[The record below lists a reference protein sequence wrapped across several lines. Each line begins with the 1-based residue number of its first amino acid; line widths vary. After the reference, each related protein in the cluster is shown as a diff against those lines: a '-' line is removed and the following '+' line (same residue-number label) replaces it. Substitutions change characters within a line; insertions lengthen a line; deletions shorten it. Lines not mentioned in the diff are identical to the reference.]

1 MNDFDRNL
9 NTVNVSTTH
18 LCDANSSVRLISSLK
33 PIVKKRFSGIART
46 VNAMGDIMPIWKA
59 IDSAQAGSV
68 LVIDAGNSKNAV
80 FDEFYTSFARARRI
94 AGVVLFGFCRDSDS
108 IRELGVPFYAMGHR
122 SRVGTKNQIGEIGG
136 VLKIDDVTITEGD
149 YVIGDSDGIVI
160 MSPTEFKD
168 TLPGAIEIME
178 KENYGLAHI
187 SNYGST
193 INEIFNFREHYEKLL
208 ANEKSVLSLL

>member
-1 MNDFDRNL
+1 
-9 NTVNVSTTH
+9 
-18 LCDANSSVRLISSLK
+18 
-33 PIVKKRFSGIART
+33 
-46 VNAMGDIMPIWKA
+46 
-59 IDSAQAGSV
+59 
-68 LVIDAGNSKNAV
+68 VIDAGKSKNSV
-80 FDEFYTSFARARRI
+80 FDEFYTSFALTKKI
-94 AGVVLFGFCRDSDS
+94 TGVVLFGFCRDSDS
-108 IRELGVPFYAMGHR
+108 IKELGLPFYAKGYR

-136 VLKIDDVTITEGD
+136 VLKIDDVTIIEGD
-149 YVIGDSDGIVI
+149 YVIADSDGIVV

-208 ANEKSVLSLL
+208 ANEKSVLALL